1 MRYEFEYAGMIT
13 YTGNHVVED
22 ISDCTLKLLGA
33 YGKVWYLSTST
44 KLGETS
50 IYFLGPVVLNDDNI
64 IMLPG
69 FIFKYDKMSYN
80 EKKIIAK
87 IDKYLNNGEVSE
99 IQDIEK
105 EELLEIMEELKNVKC
120 C

>member
-33 YGKVWYLSTST
+33 YDKVWYLSTST

-50 IYFLGPVVLNDDNI
+50 IYFLGPIVLNDDDI
-64 IMLPG
+64 IILPG

-99 IQDIEK
+99 IQNIEK
-105 EELLEIMEELKNVKC
+105 EELLEIMGELKNAKC